1 MASSGAIEK
10 AAKALATA
18 GGIAHVAFFT
28 LFAFRVVTTS
38 PLSKVANIVFAVL
51 AMLGL
56 AAEFVGY
63 SLIRYGGKTPWRS
76 GTKRLRSRRREPSPK
91 NWKCPSNI
99 ASYRR
104 SVTRMLL
111 TY

>member
-63 SLIRYGGKTPWRS
+63 SLIRYGGKTRVRKY
-76 GTKRLRSRRREPSPK
+76 GYYA
-91 NWKCPSNI
+91 I
-99 ASYRR
+99 ALS
-104 SVTRMLL
+104 TGLAALL
-111 TY
+111 LAAASWAHE

>member
-18 GGIAHVAFFT
+18 GGIAHVAFFS
-28 LFAFRVVTTS
+28 LFAFRVVTSS

-51 AMLGL
+51 ALLGL

-63 SLIRYGGKTPWRS
+63 SLIRYGGKTRVRKY
-76 GTKRLRSRRREPSPK
+76 GFYA
-91 NWKCPSNI
+91 I
-99 ASYRR
+99 ALS
-104 SVTRMLL
+104 TGLAALL
-111 TY
+111 LAAASAGC